1 MAAGSNTSQLT
12 GVIIKSTLTDK
23 IWPTFG
29 SKSTSNFHDT
39 DKNFLVLLSSKNFV
53 CDDIIIILS

>member
-23 IWPTFG
+23 IWSTFG

-39 DKNFLVLLSSKNFV
+39 DKNFPVLLSSKYFV
-53 CDDIIIILS
+53 CDYERW